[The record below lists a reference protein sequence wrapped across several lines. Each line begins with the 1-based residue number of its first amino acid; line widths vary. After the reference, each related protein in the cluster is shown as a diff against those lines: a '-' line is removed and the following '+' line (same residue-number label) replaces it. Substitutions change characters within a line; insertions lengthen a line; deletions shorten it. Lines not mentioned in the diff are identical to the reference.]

1 MNEQA
6 TPQGTLGTAEIERL
20 KKQHGRIYE
29 VVVDD
34 EGTRY
39 AAYFRRPDM
48 AVLSAMTKMAK
59 TDEMQ
64 AAKVMVENCF
74 VAGAEQVRT
83 DAALFVAA
91 VGQLGTVVGQVRAT
105 IKNC

>member
-1 MNEQA
+1 
-6 TPQGTLGTAEIERL
+6 
-20 KKQHGRIYE
+20 
-29 VVVDD
+29 
-34 EGTRY
+34 
-39 AAYFRRPDM
+39 
-48 AVLSAMTKMAK
+48 
-59 TDEMQ
+59 
-64 AAKVMVENCF
+64 MVENCF